1 MFLWNSG
8 ENEREDFM
16 QRVPLESR
24 TLASAL
30 YDPDR
35 LQLELEFRSGKRY
48 LYFQVPR
55 PCYEELL
62 NADSRGRYFNRN
74 IRKRFAYQHL
84 TAPSTPI
91 VLASS
96 QN

>member
-1 MFLWNSG
+1 
-8 ENEREDFM
+8 M
-16 QRVPLESR
+16 QRVPLKSR

-48 LYFQVPR
+48 LYFQVPKD
-55 PCYEELL
+55 CYEKLRQAE
-62 NADSRGRYFNRN
+62 SKGGYFNRS
-74 IRKRFAYQHL
+74 IRKWFAFQDL
-84 TAPSTPI
+84 SVPSAPI

>member
-1 MFLWNSG
+1 
-8 ENEREDFM
+8 M
-16 QRVPLESR
+16 QRVLLKSR

-55 PCYEELL
+55 RYYEELL
-62 NADSRGRYFNRN
+62 QAESKGGYFNRS
-74 IRKRFAYQHL
+74 IRNRFAFQDL
-84 TAPSTPI
+84 SAPSAPI
-91 VLASS
+91 VLAPS